1 MEPNGNPVAAV
12 EAGAE
17 AGAPPKEKDVPPPA
31 TPDVPP
37 PKENAILVVYKRL
50 VDATAGNS
58 GQVVCFDFPAR
69 AQSEQSSNVFS
80 AERLVETTAEPHWG
94 VPSKRCYRMTR

>member
-1 MEPNGNPVAAV
+1 MAAV
-12 EAGAE
+12 VAGAE

-50 VDATAGNS
+50 VDAAAGNS
-58 GQVVCFDFPAR
+58 GQVVCFDFPVDFPFQREQRR
-69 AQSEQSSNVFS
+69 AATFFPRKGS
-80 AERLVETTAEPHWG
+80 
-94 VPSKRCYRMTR
+94 